1 MDNKLLDTILASL
14 AVVIFLIGWGYF
26 AEPTNKQTE
35 IAQKWGL
42 EVPFLL
48 KEACKQRNICKK
60 YKDVRFGC
68 AEAGSISKC
77 VEIKMEG
84 EAYGACSDAGISPLA
99 EEVQPSSVQCIF
111 WNLSSMLPKK

>member
-1 MDNKLLDTILASL
+1 MDIRLVDTIIASFAL
-14 AVVIFLIGWGYF
+14 VVFLITLGYS

-42 EVPFLL
+42 SAPLLL
-48 KEACKQRNICKK
+48 KEACKQKSICKK

-99 EEVQPSSVQCIF
+99 EEVQPSSVQCLF
-111 WNLSSMLPKK
+111 